1 MPYDPIE
8 SEESEEQEEAPP
20 PKRRKQQH
28 RRQIEAAVETPE
40 ELEEEV
46 EHGSMQM
53 QADRRSGEPTVCV
66 KRLWLKRRPSSPYLQ
81 APSSQKDGPSQRRNG
96 ADLFAGA

>member
-1 MPYDPIE
+1 MAYDPIE

-20 PKRRKQQH
+20 PKRRKQQQH
-28 RRQIEAAVETPE
+28 GRQIEAAAESPE

-53 QADRRSGEPTVCV
+53 QADRRSGEPTVCTE
-66 KRLWLKRRPSSPYLQ
+66 RLWLKRRLFSPDFQ
-81 APSSQKDGPSQRRNG
+81 APSSQKDEPDQ
-96 ADLFAGA
+96 